1 MLIYTIGGEKKTTN
15 IFLTLFYRVGG
26 SEAMKLFDFL
36 ETEKGYEACIYNKHV
51 SIDRSVLLPK
61 KGLMLDNINNT
72 SAGRQTDTEKS
83 GKPQITI
90 FCVGSLKSREEVISL
105 FLKMAQEEKLQ
116 HKSNRAVTS
125 SACMLDGSH
134 VAIKVTC
141 ETLSGARSKIVRLD
155 SLKVAKVVIKN
166 PENGLLK
173 ISPTKKVNSWNDIKT
188 LVHSMDCVDWTSESK
203 ALIDNT
209 PMISASDI

>member
-1 MLIYTIGGEKKTTN
+1 
-15 IFLTLFYRVGG
+15 
-26 SEAMKLFDFL
+26 MKLFKF
-36 ETEKGYEACIYNKHV
+36 EKTAEGFEACIYNKHV
-51 SIDRSVLLPK
+51 SINASVLEPK
-61 KGLMLDNINNT
+61 RGLMLDDTNNT
-72 SAGRQTDTEKS
+72 SAGRQTGIEKS

-90 FCVGSLKSREEVISL
+90 FCVGSLNSREEIISL
-105 FLKMAQEEKLQ
+105 FLKMEQEEKLQ

-125 SACMLDGSH
+125 SACMLDSSH

-155 SLKVAKVVIKN
+155 SLTVAKVVIKN
-166 PENGLLK
+166 PESGLLK
-173 ISPTKKVNSWNDIKT
+173 ISPTRKVSNWNDVKA
-188 LVHSMDCVDWTSESK
+188 LVRSMDCVEWTSESTSK

>member
-1 MLIYTIGGEKKTTN
+1 MKVFDFKKTKEG
-15 IFLTLFYRVGG
+15 F
-26 SEAMKLFDFL
+26 
-36 ETEKGYEACIYNKHV
+36 EACIYNKHV
-51 SIDRSVLLPK
+51 TINANVLEPK
-61 KGLMLDNINNT
+61 KGLMLDNTNNT

-90 FCVGSLKSREEVISL
+90 FCVGNLNTKSEVISL

-116 HKSNRAVTS
+116 HNSNRAVTS
-125 SACMLDGSH
+125 SACMLDSTH

-155 SLKVAKVVIKN
+155 SLTAAKVVVKN

-173 ISPTKKVNSWNDIKT
+173 VSPTEKVNSWADIKA
-188 LVHSMDCVDWTSESK
+188 LVRSVDYMGWTSTSK
-203 ALIDNT
+203 ALINNMVMVSLAD
-209 PMISASDI
+209 ISL

>member
-1 MLIYTIGGEKKTTN
+1 MQ
-15 IFLTLFYRVGG
+15 
-26 SEAMKLFDFL
+26 MKVFDFK
-36 ETEKGYEACIYNKHV
+36 ETKSGFEAYIYNKHV
-51 SIDRSVLLPK
+51 TINASALEPK
-61 KGLMLDNINNT
+61 KGLMLDNTNNT
-72 SAGRQTDTEKS
+72 SAGRQTDKKS

-90 FCVGSLKSREEVISL
+90 FCVGSLDTKSEIISL

-125 SACMLDGSH
+125 SACVLDSSH

-155 SLKVAKVVIKN
+155 SLTAAKVVFRN

-173 ISPTKKVNSWNDIKT
+173 VSPTKKVDSWADVKA
-188 LVHSMDCVDWTSESK
+188 LVHSMDFMEWTNTSTSK
-203 ALIDNT
+203 ALINNN
-209 PMISASDI
+209 MVSLADIM

>member
-1 MLIYTIGGEKKTTN
+1 
-15 IFLTLFYRVGG
+15 
-26 SEAMKLFDFL
+26 MKLFDFKKTK
-36 ETEKGYEACIYNKHV
+36 EGFEAYIYNKHV
-51 SIDRSVLLPK
+51 SIDASVLEPK
-61 KGLMLDNINNT
+61 KGLMLDDTNNT

-90 FCVGSLKSREEVISL
+90 FCVGSLNSRNEIISL

-116 HKSNRAVTS
+116 HKSNKAITS

-141 ETLSGARSKIVRLD
+141 ETLSGARAKIVRLD
-155 SLKVAKVVIKN
+155 GLNVAKVVIKN

-173 ISPTKKVNSWNDIKT
+173 IKKKKKVNGWNDVKA
-188 LVHSMDCVDWTSESK
+188 LVYSMDCVEWMNGSESK

-209 PMISASDI
+209 PMISVSDI